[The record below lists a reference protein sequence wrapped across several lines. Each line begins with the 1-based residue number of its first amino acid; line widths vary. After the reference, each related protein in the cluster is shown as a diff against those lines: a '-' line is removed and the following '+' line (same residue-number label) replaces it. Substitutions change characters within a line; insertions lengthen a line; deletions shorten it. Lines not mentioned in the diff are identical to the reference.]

1 MKTLQRF
8 VQERNEALFSLDKD
22 KIKAY
27 MRKYNV
33 PVDNYSDDVFWAS
46 VYKAICNIKDA
57 PEPVVNEARTWL
69 NERGYRTTVSL
80 LSDHGL

>member
-1 MKTLQRF
+1 MKALQRF

-33 PVDNYSDDVFWAS
+33 PVDNYSDEVFWAS
-46 VYKAICNIKDA
+46 VYKAICGINGAPKDVLEKA
-57 PEPVVNEARTWL
+57 HTWL
-69 NERGYRTTVSL
+69 SRNGFSIP
-80 LSDHGL
+80 S